1 MYARIVDLADE
12 ASRLKPIADRLVR
25 ENSFAPLPL
34 FEYGSDQDE
43 QDHWMRGK

>member
-1 MYARIVDLADE
+1 MYRE
-12 ASRLKPIADRLVR
+12 ASRLARLAEDLTGQADAIIARHVKP
-25 ENSFAPLPL
+25 PMPL